1 MPLSEARRRAN
12 NKYNLKNYTVVGC
25 KIPKEEGQ
33 AFKEKCKE
41 ENTTPNAVFRKAID
55 EFMNKERKPKR
66 PAPADPKEITWE

>member
-25 KIPKEEGQ
+25 KIPKDEAL

-41 ENTTPNAVFRKAID
+41 KNTTPNAVFRNAIND
-55 EFMNKERKPKR
+55 FMGKDKEVN
-66 PAPADPKEITWE
+66 